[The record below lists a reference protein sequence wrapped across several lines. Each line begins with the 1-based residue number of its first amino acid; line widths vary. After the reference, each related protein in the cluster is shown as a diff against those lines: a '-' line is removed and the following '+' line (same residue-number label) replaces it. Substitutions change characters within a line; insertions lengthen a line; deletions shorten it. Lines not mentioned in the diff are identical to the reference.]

1 MFLMLTST
9 KKLSKYDVVVVGAG
23 HAGCEAAIASAKLGA
38 KTLLITT
45 SLDKVAALPCNP
57 SIGGPGKGHLVR
69 EIDALGGTMA
79 KISDAS
85 SIQIKEL
92 NTGKGPAVRAYRA
105 QVDMDLYNQNMI
117 EVLSKTKNLEFL
129 EDEAI
134 GVQSADK
141 TITGVITL
149 NNDIVQTRAVV
160 ICSGTFLN
168 GEILIGEE
176 VVRKGGRDDED
187 SSIGL
192 SDSLIKLG
200 LKRGRL
206 KTGTPPRVKRSS
218 IDFDKIT
225 VAGGT
230 SGNVSFSHPSK
241 NLFVKNKQADCYL
254 TYTTSET
261 HKIILDNLTE
271 SPVFSGR
278 INERSPRSCP
288 SLDRKVYNFPERERH
303 PMFIEPVGREDGPY
317 GDWMYLQGASLAFPA
332 KLQEKIIRSIPGLEN
347 AEFIKYGYAVVY
359 DYFLPHQLKLSLE
372 TKKARGLFLAGQ
384 MNGTT
389 GYEEAAAQ
397 GLIAGINAARKAQ
410 GKKPF
415 ILDRTEAYI
424 GVLIEDLVTKVHV
437 EPYRIFTSR
446 AEYRLLLR
454 NDNADLRLTK
464 KGHEIGLVS
473 DKEMA
478 RVEQKRIAISAALEL
493 LKNRKQKVNGKTISA
508 YEYLARPENNLA
520 SLKKDFKIELTGEI
534 AEQVISEV
542 KYSGYFEK
550 QIREA
555 RKLKDRQNQELP
567 SDMDYSKIPGL
578 RNEARLRLLEVQ
590 PTNIAQASLIQG
602 VTPADLTIILIA
614 VHKITQSLK

>member
-1 MFLMLTST
+1 MLTST
-9 KKLSKYDVVVVGAG
+9 KKLTKYDVVVVGAG

-79 KISDAS
+79 KVSDAS

-134 GVQSADK
+134 GVESAK
-141 TITGVITL
+141 KVMTGVITK
-149 NNDIVQTRAVV
+149 NNGVVQTKAVV

-168 GEILIGEE
+168 GEILIGDE

-192 SDSLIKLG
+192 SDSLIELG
-200 LKRGRL
+200 LERGRL

-218 IDFDKIT
+218 IDFDKMT
-225 VAGGT
+225 VAPG
-230 SGNVSFSHPSK
+230 SDGNVSFSHPSK
-241 NLFVKNKQADCYL
+241 NLFAESKQADCYL
-254 TYTTSET
+254 TYTTPET

-303 PMFIEPVGREDGPY
+303 PMFIEPVGREDGPF

-332 KLQEKIIRSIPGLEN
+332 ELQEKIIRSIPGLEN

-359 DYFLPHQLKLSLE
+359 DYFLPHQLQLSLE
-372 TKKARGLFLAGQ
+372 TKKASGLFLAGQ

-454 NDNADLRLTK
+454 NDNADLRLTN

-478 RVEQKRIAISAALEL
+478 RVEQKRIAISTALEL

-520 SLKKDFKIELTGEI
+520 SLKKDFGIELTGEI

-567 SDMDYSKIPGL
+567 NDMDYSMIPGL
-578 RNEARLRLLEVQ
+578 RNEARLRLQEVQ

-614 VHKITQSLK
+614 VHKITQTSK

>member
-1 MFLMLTST
+1 MVLMLTST
-9 KKLSKYDVVVVGAG
+9 KNLSKYDVVVVGAG

-92 NTGKGPAVRAYRA
+92 NTSKGPAVRAYRA
-105 QVDMDLYNQNMI
+105 QVDMDLYNRNMV
-117 EVLSKTKNLEFL
+117 EALSNVDNLEFL

-134 GVQSADK
+134 SVEDENSI
-141 TITGVITL
+141 ITGVGTK
-149 NNDIVQTRAVV
+149 NNGIVQTKAVI

-168 GEILIGEE
+168 GEILIGDD

-200 LKRGRL
+200 LERGRL
-206 KTGTPPRVKRSS
+206 KTGTPPRVKKSS
-218 IDFDKIT
+218 IDFGKMT
-225 VAGGT
+225 VAPGT
-230 SGNVSFSHPSK
+230 EGNVSFSHPNK
-241 NLFVKNKQADCYL
+241 NLFEGKKQTDCYL
-254 TYTTSET
+254 TYTTPET
-261 HKIILDNLTE
+261 HKIILDNLKE

-288 SLDRKVYNFPERERH
+288 SLDRKVHNFPERERH
-303 PMFIEPVGREDGPY
+303 PMFIEPVGRADGPF
-317 GDWMYLQGASLAFPA
+317 GDWMYLQGASLAFPE
-332 KLQEKIIRSIPGLEN
+332 KLQEIIIRSIPGLEK

-359 DYFLPHQLKLSLE
+359 DYFLPHQLKQTLE
-372 TKKARGLFLAGQ
+372 TKKISGLFFAGQ

-397 GLIAGINAARKAQ
+397 GLIAGINAARKTQ
-410 GKKPF
+410 DKPEF
-415 ILDRTEAYI
+415 ILGRSEAYI

-454 NDNADLRLTK
+454 NDNADMRLSK
-464 KGHEIGLVS
+464 KGNEIGLLS
-473 DKEMA
+473 DVELA
-478 RVEQKRIAISAALEL
+478 RVEQKIMAIDTALKL
-493 LKNRKQKVNGKTISA
+493 LKERKQKVGDRSISA
-508 YEYLARPENNLA
+508 YEYLARPENDLN
-520 SLKKDFKIELTGEI
+520 SLNKDFGIEITGEV

-550 QIREA
+550 QKREA
-555 RKLKDRQNQELP
+555 LKLKDRQMQELP
-567 SDMDYSKIPGL
+567 ADMDYSIVPGL
-578 RNEARLRLLEVQ
+578 RNEARLRLQEVQ
-590 PTNIAQASLIQG
+590 PSNIAQAAQIQG

-614 VHKITQSLK
+614 VHKLTHASK

>member
-1 MFLMLTST
+1 MLKSV
-9 KKLSKYDVVVVGAG
+9 KNPSKYDVVVVGAG

-45 SLDKVAALPCNP
+45 SLEKVAALPCNP

-79 KISDAS
+79 RISDAS

-105 QVDMDLYNQNMI
+105 QVDMDLYNQNMVK
-117 EVLSKTKNLEFL
+117 ELSNTKNLEFL
-129 EDEAI
+129 EDEA
-134 GVQSADK
+134 VSVESDNDV
-141 TITGVITL
+141 ITGVGTK
-149 NNDIVQTRAVV
+149 NNGTVNTKAVV

-168 GEILIGEE
+168 GEILIGDD

-192 SDSLIKLG
+192 SDSLIALG
-200 LKRGRL
+200 LERGRL
-206 KTGTPPRVKRSS
+206 KTGTPPRVKKSS
-218 IDFDKIT
+218 IDFTKMT
-225 VAGGT
+225 VAPGT
-230 SGNVSFSHPSK
+230 SGTVSFSHPNK
-241 NLFVKNKQADCYL
+241 DLFADNNQTDCYL
-254 TYTTSET
+254 TYTTPET
-261 HKIILDNLTE
+261 HKIILDNLKE
-271 SPVFSGR
+271 SPVFSGK

-288 SLDRKVYNFPERERH
+288 SLDRKVFNFPERDRH
-303 PMFIEPVGREDGPY
+303 PMFIEPVGREDGPF
-317 GDWMYLQGASLAFPA
+317 GDWMYLQGASLAFPED
-332 KLQEKIIRSIPGLEN
+332 LQVKIIRSIPGLEK

-359 DYFLPHQLKLSLE
+359 DYFLPHQLKQSLE
-372 TKKARGLFLAGQ
+372 TKKVSGLFLAGQ

-397 GLIAGINAARKAQ
+397 GLVAGVNAALKVQ
-410 GKKPF
+410 NKKPF

-454 NDNADLRLTK
+454 NDNADLRLSK
-464 KGHEIGLVS
+464 KGNDVGMLSNEAL
-473 DKEMA
+473 A
-478 RVEQKRIAISAALEL
+478 RVEQKKIAITSALEL
-493 LKNRKQKVNGKTISA
+493 LKTRKKKINGKTITA
-508 YEYLARPENNLA
+508 HEYLARPENNIET
-520 SLKKDFKIELTGEI
+520 LKEDFDIELTGEI

-550 QIREA
+550 QKREA
-555 RKLKDRQNQELP
+555 RKLKDRQMQELP
-567 SDMDYSKIPGL
+567 SDMDYSVVPGL
-578 RNEARLRLLEVQ
+578 RNEARLRLQEVQ
-590 PTNIAQASLIQG
+590 PTNIAQASQIQG

-614 VHKITQSLK
+614 VHKLSHASK